1 MRTVTGLFDDY
12 ADASAAVGELESAG
26 VRSSDIS
33 IVSNNADKRHGESNA
48 AEGAGA
54 GAGIGAV
61 VGGAGGLLTG
71 LGLMAIPGV
80 GPVVAAGWLAA
91 TAAGAAAGAVA
102 GGAAGGIIGG
112 LTSSGVS
119 ERDAHFYAEGVRRGG
134 TLVTAKVDDALAP
147 EAEAILK
154 RSNWV
159 DPVERRSSYEQQGW
173 SRFDDTLD
181 PYDSQQIEQERLR
194 YRRTGL

>member
-12 ADASAAVGELESAG
+12 ADASSAVSELEAQG
-26 VRSSDIS
+26 VPSSDIS
-33 IVSNNADKRHGESNA
+33 IVSNNGDRLHEESNA
-48 AEGAGA
+48 AEGAGT

-102 GGAAGGIIGG
+102 GGAAGGIIGA
-112 LTSSGVS
+112 LTSSGVP

-159 DPVERRSSYEQQGW
+159 DPTERRAAYEKQGW
-173 SRFDDTLD
+173 TRFDETLS
-181 PYDSQQIEQERLR
+181 PYEAEQIEQERLR
-194 YRRTGL
+194 YRGNGM